1 MAYVV
6 DIEVMIAVVSDT
18 MVHNL
23 IYTYRYDSQIL
34 FPDVFR
40 YGVPIM

>member
-6 DIEVMIAVVSDT
+6 DIEVMMAVVSDT
-18 MVHNL
+18 MMHDL

-34 FPDVFR
+34 FSDVSR

>member
-6 DIEVMIAVVSDT
+6 DIEIMIAMVSDT
-18 MVHNL
+18 MVRDL
-23 IYTYRYDSQIL
+23 IYTYRYDYQIL

-40 YGVPIM
+40 YGVLIM